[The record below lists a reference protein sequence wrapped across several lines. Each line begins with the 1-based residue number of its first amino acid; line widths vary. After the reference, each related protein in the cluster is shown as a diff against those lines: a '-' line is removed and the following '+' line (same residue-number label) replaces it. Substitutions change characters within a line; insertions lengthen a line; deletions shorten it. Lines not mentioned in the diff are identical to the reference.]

1 MGVFKEGAQEGPF
14 GLRTCLAEEFVKDF
28 PKDQLKEAR
37 GVGFS
42 VCLTLKLPRISFC
55 FGTFLLNS
63 SFKNT

>member
-42 VCLTLKLPRISFC
+42 VCLTLKFVQNI
-55 FGTFLLNS
+55 LL
-63 SFKNT
+63 FWDFPAKFIV